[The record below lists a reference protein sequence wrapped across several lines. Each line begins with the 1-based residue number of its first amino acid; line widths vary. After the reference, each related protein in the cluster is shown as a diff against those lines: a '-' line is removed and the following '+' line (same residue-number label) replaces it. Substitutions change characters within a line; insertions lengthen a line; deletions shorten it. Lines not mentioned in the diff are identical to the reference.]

1 MIIIIIM
8 ITIII
13 LIKVHFSFLTKN
25 YDKELVRTANFD
37 DEKVIT
43 SNLHRSKK
51 NAFSK
56 SLVVNK

>member
-1 MIIIIIM
+1 M

-43 SNLHRSKK
+43 SNLHRCKK

-56 SLVVNK
+56 TLVVNK

>member
-1 MIIIIIM
+1 M

-13 LIKVHFSFLTKN
+13 LIKVHFSFSTKN

-43 SNLHRSKK
+43 SNLHRCKK

-56 SLVVNK
+56 TLVVNQ

>member
-1 MIIIIIM
+1 M

-13 LIKVHFSFLTKN
+13 LIKVHFSFLTKKD
-25 YDKELVRTANFD
+25 DKELIRTANFD

-51 NAFSK
+51 KRF
-56 SLVVNK
+56 

>member
-1 MIIIIIM
+1 MIIM

-13 LIKVHFSFLTKN
+13 LIKVHFSFLTKK
-25 YDKELVRTANFD
+25 DDRELVRTANFD

>member
-1 MIIIIIM
+1 M

-13 LIKVHFSFLTKN
+13 LIKVHFSFLTKKD
-25 YDKELVRTANFD
+25 DKELVRTANFD

-43 SNLHRSKK
+43 SNLPRCKK

-56 SLVVNK
+56 TLVVNQ

>member
-1 MIIIIIM
+1 M

-13 LIKVHFSFLTKN
+13 LIKVHFSFLTKK
-25 YDKELVRTANFD
+25 DGKELIRTANFD

-51 NAFSK
+51 TL
-56 SLVVNK
+56 LVKALSSINDYTINN

>member
-1 MIIIIIM
+1 M

-13 LIKVHFSFLTKN
+13 LIKVPFSFLTKKD
-25 YDKELVRTANFD
+25 DKELIRTANFD

-51 NAFSK
+51 TL
-56 SLVVNK
+56 LVKALSSINDYTINN